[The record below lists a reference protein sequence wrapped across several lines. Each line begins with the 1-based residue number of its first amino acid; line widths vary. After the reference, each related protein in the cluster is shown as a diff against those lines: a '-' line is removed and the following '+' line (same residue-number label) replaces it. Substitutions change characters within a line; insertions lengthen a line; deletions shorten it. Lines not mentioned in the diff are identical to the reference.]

1 MNHRL
6 TSGPCGE
13 RDLILKTKGEGVRL
27 RMGRHMY
34 WEMAG
39 LSKGVRCHSLFTL
52 FLLLMS
58 DHGHW

>member
-13 RDLILKTKGEGVRL
+13 RDLILKTKGEGVKL
-27 RMGRHMY
+27 RMGRHMR

-52 FLLLMS
+52 FYS
-58 DHGHW
+58 